1 MTVSGGD
8 LGRPYANRLVHEPAA
23 RAGDVSTDDGRA
35 HTEARTPSRGAP
47 HGGGQ
52 AGKLLDVRDLS
63 VSFATREGDVH
74 AVAGVSFELRP
85 AEVLAIVGESGSGKS
100 VCAMTLMGL
109 TRGPSA
115 TIAGSARLEDQELIG
130 ASESQ
135 LRRIRGARMAMIFQ
149 DPQSSLNPVH
159 RVGDQIAEQIRAHKP
174 LVSKA
179 QALAHAGELMER
191 VGIPKAR
198 ERVRAYPHE
207 LSGGMRQ
214 RVMIA
219 MALSLGAK
227 VLLAD
232 EPTTALDVT
241 VQAQILAQL
250 KQLREQEQLSI
261 VLITHDF
268 AIVAD
273 IADRIAVMQ
282 AGKIVEQGDAEEVL
296 YEPKHPYT
304 RELLRALVPPTAR
317 RPRPVCGEPH
327 PEAGSSDRRTPH
339 CGGQAGGRLE
349 IEDLHVEYSLP
360 AHRGHRAARVQALD
374 GVTLTVG
381 AGETLAIIGE
391 SGCGKTTL
399 LRSIARLVEPTSGAI
414 RFGGSDIVRARRG
427 ELASL
432 RRGLGMVFQDPQ
444 ASLNPRRRIGATLE
458 QALRTRC
465 AEGESGNERPLVAES
480 ERAGV
485 LARGDMR
492 ARTVEL
498 LERVGL
504 NTSHA
509 ARYPH
514 ELSGGQ
520 RQRVGIARAL
530 AGEPRL
536 VLLDEP
542 VSSLDASIRRG
553 VIELLA
559 ELQAQLGCSYVLVSH
574 DLTTVEAV
582 ADRIAVMHA
591 GKIVELGDARELL
604 EHPTHPYTQTLLA
617 ACPRL
622 PSGVRSSGW
631 MDRETRQQGSFSA

>member
-1 MTVSGGD
+1 VTVSDGD
-8 LGRPYANRLVHEPAA
+8 RGRPHTHRHVHEPDPGA
-23 RAGDVSTDDGRA
+23 RVVSTGDDRP
-35 HTEARTPSRGAP
+35 EEVQS
-47 HGGGQ
+47 
-52 AGKLLDVRDLS
+52 LLDVRDLS

-74 AVAGVSFELRP
+74 AVAGVSFQLRP

-109 TRGPSA
+109 TRGPNA
-115 TIAGSARLEDQELIG
+115 TIAGSARLEDRELIG

-135 LRRIRGARMAMIFQ
+135 LQRIRGARLAMIFQ

-174 LVSKA
+174 LVSRE
-179 QALAHAGELMER
+179 QALDRAGELMER
-191 VGIPKAR
+191 VGIPLAR

-268 AIVAD
+268 GIVAD

-282 AGKIVEQGDAEEVL
+282 AGRIVEQGGAEEIL

-304 RELLRALVPPTAR
+304 RELLRALVPPTAH
-317 RPRPVCGEPH
+317 RPRLGRAEQRPEGHPPSRGAPH
-327 PEAGSSDRRTPH
+327 R
-339 CGGQAGGRLE
+339 GGQAGRLLE
-349 IEDLHVEYSLP
+349 IEDLHVQYRLP
-360 AHRGHRAARVQALD
+360 TRHGRRASRVQAID
-374 GVTLTVG
+374 GVSLTVD
-381 AGETLAIIGE
+381 AGETLAIVGE
-391 SGCGKTTL
+391 SGCGKTTM
-399 LRSIARLVEPTSGAI
+399 LRSIARLVEPTGGAI
-414 RFGGSDIVRARRG
+414 RLQGHDLSRTRRG

-432 RRGLGMVFQDPQ
+432 RRELGMVFQDPQ
-444 ASLNPRRRIGATLE
+444 ASLNPRRRVGATLE
-458 QALRTRC
+458 MALR
-465 AEGESGNERPLVAES
+465 
-480 ERAGV
+480 
-485 LARGDMR
+485 ARGLGDSE
-492 ARTVEL
+492 ARTGAGEL

-504 NTSHA
+504 SAAHR

-553 VIELLA
+553 VIELLG
-559 ELQAQLGCSYVLVSH
+559 ELQAQIGCAYVLVSH
-574 DLTTVEAV
+574 DLMTVEAV
-582 ADRIAVMHA
+582 ADRIAVMHG
-591 GKIVELGDARELL
+591 GKIVELADARELL

-622 PSGVRSSGW
+622 PSGVRSAEW
-631 MDRETRQQGSFSA
+631 MERETRQQGSFSA

>member
-1 MTVSGGD
+1 MTVSDGD
-8 LGRPYANRLVHEPAA
+8 RGRPHTHRHVHEPDPGA
-23 RAGDVSTDDGRA
+23 RVVSTGDDRA
-35 HTEARTPSRGAP
+35 EEVQS
-47 HGGGQ
+47 
-52 AGKLLDVRDLS
+52 LLDVRDLN

-74 AVAGVSFELRP
+74 AVVGVSFQLRP

-109 TRGPSA
+109 TRGPNA
-115 TIAGSARLEDQELIG
+115 TIAGSARLEDRELIG

-135 LRRIRGARMAMIFQ
+135 LQRIRGARLAMIFQ

-174 LVSKA
+174 LVSRE
-179 QALAHAGELMER
+179 QALDRAGELMER
-191 VGIPKAR
+191 VGIPLAR

-268 AIVAD
+268 GIVAD

-282 AGKIVEQGDAEEVL
+282 AGRIVEQGGAEEIL

-304 RELLRALVPPTAR
+304 RELLRALVPPTAH
-317 RPRPVCGEPH
+317 RPRLGRAEQH
-327 PEAGSSDRRTPH
+327 PEGHPPSRGAPH
-339 CGGQAGGRLE
+339 LGGQAGRLLE
-349 IEDLHVEYSLP
+349 IEDLHVQYRLP
-360 AHRGHRAARVQALD
+360 TRHGRRASRVQAID
-374 GVTLTVG
+374 GVSLTVD
-381 AGETLAIIGE
+381 AGETLAIVGE
-391 SGCGKTTL
+391 SGCGKTTM
-399 LRSIARLVEPTSGAI
+399 LRSIARLVEPTGGAI
-414 RFGGSDIVRARRG
+414 RLQGHDLSRTRRG

-432 RRGLGMVFQDPQ
+432 RRELGMVFQDPQ
-444 ASLNPRRRIGATLE
+444 ASLNPRRRVGATLE
-458 QALRTRC
+458 MALR
-465 AEGESGNERPLVAES
+465 
-480 ERAGV
+480 
-485 LARGDMR
+485 ARGLGDSE
-492 ARTVEL
+492 ARTGAGEL

-504 NTSHA
+504 STAHR

-553 VIELLA
+553 VIELLG
-559 ELQAQLGCSYVLVSH
+559 ELQAQIGCAYVLVSH
-574 DLTTVEAV
+574 DLMTVEAV
-582 ADRIAVMHA
+582 ADRIAVMHG
-591 GKIVELGDARELL
+591 GKIVELADARELL

-622 PSGVRSSGW
+622 PSGVRSAEW
-631 MDRETRQQGSFSA
+631 MERETRQQGSFSA

>member
-1 MTVSGGD
+1 MSPREPPMPSKVQPGQHADEQGYETGPGARGGK
-8 LGRPYANRLVHEPAA
+8 P
-23 RAGDVSTDDGRA
+23 
-35 HTEARTPSRGAP
+35 
-47 HGGGQ
+47 
-52 AGKLLDVRDLS
+52 LLDVRDLS
-63 VSFATREGDVH
+63 VSFATRDGDVQ
-74 AVAGVSFELRP
+74 AVDGASFQLRP

-109 TRGPSA
+109 TRGPNA
-115 TIAGSARLEDQELIG
+115 TISGSARLEGQELIG
-130 ASESQ
+130 APDSQ
-135 LRRIRGARMAMIFQ
+135 LRRIRGARLAMVFQ

-159 RVGDQIAEQIRAHKP
+159 RVGDQIAEQIRAHRP
-174 LVSKA
+174 LVSRA
-179 QALAHAGELMER
+179 QALASAGELMER
-191 VGIPKAR
+191 VGIPRAR

-219 MALSLGAK
+219 MALSLDAK

-250 KQLREQEQLSI
+250 KQLREQERLSI

-282 AGKIVEQGDAEEVL
+282 AGRIVEQGGAEEIL
-296 YEPKHPYT
+296 YRPKHPYT
-304 RELLRALVPPTAR
+304 RELLRALVPPAR
-317 RPRPVCGEPH
+317 RPPLAHREPRPLIASQPDSEQTPLSAPSGALEDEP
-327 PEAGSSDRRTPH
+327 
-339 CGGQAGGRLE
+339 LLV
-349 IEDLHVEYSLP
+349 IEDLRVEYRLP
-360 AHRGHRAARVQALD
+360 NRRGSRSARVQAVA
-374 GVTLTVG
+374 GVSLTVE
-381 AGETLAIIGE
+381 AGETLAIVGE
-391 SGCGKTTL
+391 SGCGKTTT
-399 LRSIARLVEPTSGAI
+399 LRSIARLVDPKSGAI
-414 RFGGSDIVRARRG
+414 RLGGRDIVRARRG

-444 ASLNPRRRIGATLE
+444 ASLNPRRRVGATLE
-458 QALRTRC
+458 LALR
-465 AEGESGNERPLVAES
+465 
-480 ERAGV
+480 
-485 LARGDMR
+485 ARGLAERDARVR
-492 ARTVEL
+492 AAEL

-504 NTSHA
+504 SASHR

-553 VIELLA
+553 VIELLG
-559 ELQAQLGCSYVLVSH
+559 ELQTQLGCAYVLVSH

-582 ADRIAVMHA
+582 ADRIAVMYE
-591 GKIVELGDARELL
+591 GKIVELADARELL

-631 MDRETRQQGSFSA
+631 LDTETSPEPSGSPESRTPTASNDSQASQTSRQTPPRSFSA

>member
-1 MTVSGGD
+1 VTVSGGD
-8 LGRPYANRLVHEPAA
+8 DPGRPHTHRLVHEPLPGT
-23 RAGDVSTDDGRA
+23 RVVPSG
-35 HTEARTPSRGAP
+35 EARPGIQAQSLPGAETRS
-47 HGGGQ
+47 
-52 AGKLLDVRDLS
+52 LLEVRDLS
-63 VSFATREGDVH
+63 VSFATREGSVQ

-109 TRGPSA
+109 TSGPSA
-115 TIAGSARLEDQELIG
+115 TIAGSARLEEQELIG

-191 VGIPKAR
+191 VGIPRAR

-250 KQLREQEQLSI
+250 KQLREQEQLGI

-268 AIVAD
+268 AVVAD

-282 AGKIVEQGDAEEVL
+282 AGKIVEQGCAEEIL

-317 RPRPVCGEPH
+317 RPRPSGCPRPARGEPH
-327 PEAGSSDRRTPH
+327 PEGDPSDRGTPH
-339 CGGQAGGRLE
+339 CAGQAGRLLE
-349 IEDLHVEYSLP
+349 IEDLHVEYRLP
-360 AHRGHRAARVQALD
+360 AHRGRRAARVQAVD
-374 GVTLTVG
+374 GVTLAVG
-381 AGETLAIIGE
+381 AGETLAIVGE

-399 LRSIARLVEPTSGAI
+399 LRSIARLVEPASGAI
-414 RFGGSDIVRARRG
+414 RLWGHDLGQASRG
-427 ELASL
+427 ELVSL
-432 RRGLGMVFQDPQ
+432 RKELGVVFQDPQ
-444 ASLNPRRRIGATLE
+444 ASLNPRRRVGATLE
-458 QALRTRC
+458 LALHARGLAPGDAR
-465 AEGESGNERPLVAES
+465 
-480 ERAGV
+480 V
-485 LARGDMR
+485 LAGD
-492 ARTVEL
+492 L

-504 NTSHA
+504 SASQAT
-509 ARYPH
+509 RYPH

-553 VIELLA
+553 VIELLV

-582 ADRIAVMHA
+582 ADRIAVIYA

-631 MDRETRQQGSFSA
+631 MERETRQQGSFSA